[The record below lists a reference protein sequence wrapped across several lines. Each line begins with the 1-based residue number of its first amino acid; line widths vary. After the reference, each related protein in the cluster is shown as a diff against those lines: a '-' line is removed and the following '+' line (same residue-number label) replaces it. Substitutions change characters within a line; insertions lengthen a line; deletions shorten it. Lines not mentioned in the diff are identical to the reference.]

1 MVDPWRL
8 DGRVALVTGASRGL
22 GRAIAEELAARGADL
37 LLVARG
43 GADLRRAE
51 QEIGAHGTRVQGVA
65 ADLATAD
72 GRARTLE
79 ALRAGWDR
87 LDVLVCNAGT
97 NLRKPTLEATPEELD
112 ALFHM
117 NAHSAWGLCQGAFP
131 WLAASDAASVVLLGS
146 VASQRAVRSST
157 AIYAMT
163 KGALD
168 GLCTFLA
175 AEWAPHGV
183 RVNLVAPW
191 YVATPLAAA
200 VLEQPEKRAAILAR
214 TPLGRVG
221 QPEDVARAVAFLA
234 SPAAGW
240 ITGVTLPVD
249 GGFLALGL

>member
-1 MVDPWRL
+1 
-8 DGRVALVTGASRGL
+8 
-22 GRAIAEELAARGADL
+22 
-37 LLVARG
+37 
-43 GADLRRAE
+43 
-51 QEIGAHGTRVQGVA
+51 
-65 ADLATAD
+65 
-72 GRARTLE
+72 
-79 ALRAGWDR
+79 
-87 LDVLVCNAGT
+87 
-97 NLRKPTLEATPEELD
+97 
-112 ALFHM
+112 
-117 NAHSAWGLCQGAFP
+117 
-131 WLAASDAASVVLLGS
+131 
-146 VASQRAVRSST
+146 
-157 AIYAMT
+157 MT

-175 AEWAPHGV
+175 AEWAPQGV

-249 GGFLALGL
+249 GWFLALGL

>member
-1 MVDPWRL
+1 MTDPWRL

-22 GRAIAEELAARGADL
+22 GRAIAGELAARGADL

-43 GADLRRAE
+43 EADLRRAIH
-51 QEIGAHGTRVQGVA
+51 EIGACGTRVLGVA
-65 ADLATAD
+65 ADLGVPE
-72 GRARTLE
+72 GRQRVLDE
-79 ALRAGWDR
+79 LRAGWDR

-97 NLRKPTLEATPEELD
+97 NIRKPTLEATPEDLD
-112 ALFHM
+112 ALFHT
-117 NAHSAWGLCQGAFP
+117 NAHSAWGLCQGALP
-131 WLAASDAASVVLLGS
+131 WLVASGAGSVVLVGS
-146 VASQRAVRSST
+146 VASRRAVRSST

-175 AEWAPHGV
+175 AEWAPQGV

-200 VLEQPEKRAAILAR
+200 VLDQPEKRAAILAR
-214 TPLGRVG
+214 TPMGRLG

-234 SPAAGW
+234 CPASGW
-240 ITGVTLPVD
+240 ITGATLPVD
-249 GGFLALGL
+249 GGFLTLGY